1 MEKLV
6 KKQDYF
12 KNRYETKDFS
22 TLSKVLNTHFSV
34 FKNLLGENEALQDK
48 FKETEEIFW
57 NKKEQIKKLTKQK
70 ADLINQNERLK
81 SRILTVHEINIAKQE
96 SQKTSLVNIVVEDES
111 VRYVGKVPSEKIK
124 KLEEKEDKYE
134 GYKES
139 DLPVFRRV
147 DELISYIEE

>member
-12 KNRYETKDFS
+12 KNRYEKKDFS

-34 FKNLLGENEALQDK
+34 FKNLLDDNEALQNS
-48 FKETEEIFW
+48 FKETDEILR
-57 NKKEQIKKLTKQK
+57 NRKEQIKKLAKQK
-70 ADLINQNERLK
+70 ADLISQNERLK
-81 SRILTVHEINIAKQE
+81 SRILTLHEINIAKQE
-96 SQKTSLVNIVVEDES
+96 SLRTSLINIVVEEES
-111 VRYVGKVPSEKIK
+111 VRYVGKLPSEKVK

-139 DLPVFRRV
+139 DLPVFKRV
-147 DELISYIEE
+147 DELISYVDE